1 MSGIGSIQTV
11 DDEDDDDVLI
21 TVGEIL
27 PRVVKAK
34 PLAERRILV
43 EWKSGETDIVDIMP
57 ALASRPV
64 FMALR
69 NDDTLFQTLKVNEY
83 GNAIEWDDGA
93 ELTAVWIRRL
103 VPDNF
108 GNGDFRAA
116 MAMLGFSLQGM
127 ASALQVSRRLIA
139 DYRKDKPI
147 PRHIALATKYLVEH
161 RR

>member
-1 MSGIGSIQTV
+1 MHGFDSID
-11 DDEDDDDVLI
+11 DDEI
-21 TVGEIL
+21 ISVGEPLIDI
-27 PRVVKAK
+27 VKAA
-34 PLAERRILV
+34 PLPERRIV
-43 EWKSGETDIVDIMP
+43 ITWETGETDIVDIMP

-69 NDDTLFQTLKVNEY
+69 TDDALFQTMKVNEE

-93 ELTAVWIRRL
+93 ELTAIWIRRL